1 MLFWNLW
8 VNDFQTVYRLS
19 ESVDI
24 LEEAIKEATTQIY
37 VLYIICL
44 DTTEL
49 SDIRTHNFAFF
60 YQYRHNHYHIALFDT
75 ALKSVYTSIYCGSV
89 LVKH

>member
-1 MLFWNLW
+1 MCTWPVSVLYS
-8 VNDFQTVYRLS
+8 VCGTVCNVY
-19 ESVDI
+19 V
-24 LEEAIKEATTQIY
+24 KEATTQIY

-49 SDIRTHNFAFF
+49 SNITTHNFALF
-60 YQYRHNHYHIALFDT
+60 YQYSQYRPNHYHIALFDT

-89 LVKH
+89 LVEH